1 VEANVR
7 ILVVDDFEESR
18 DITEAALTSLG
29 YSDLLLADSASV
41 ALDIL
46 YFWHPNVD
54 VNVDVVLLDIMMPK
68 IDGIETCARI
78 RTDARYADLPIIMLT
93 SLEDMDSLVDSFIA
107 GATDFIAKPF
117 SPTELVAR
125 MQTAAKSTK
134 KKSTSRDQ
142 IMRIRFNPLKIPGVG
157 RLWMRRGLDQAAS
170 FRRFSAAT
178 RDCRLASVGPA
189 AIIAISIVVGGLI
202 VSVMTSLLSVSQ
214 IIG

>member
-1 VEANVR
+1 
-7 ILVVDDFEESR
+7 
-18 DITEAALTSLG
+18 
-29 YSDLLLADSASV
+29 
-41 ALDIL
+41 
-46 YFWHPNVD
+46 
-54 VNVDVVLLDIMMPK
+54 
-68 IDGIETCARI
+68 
-78 RTDARYADLPIIMLT
+78 
-93 SLEDMDSLVDSFIA
+93 
-107 GATDFIAKPF
+107 
-117 SPTELVAR
+117 
-125 MQTAAKSTK
+125 MQTAAKSMK
-134 KKSTSRDQ
+134 RKSTSRDQ